1 MEWKQ
6 DKPFDLNKMGHE
18 HLMCLKNVRLAYGIP
33 AKYASAKD
41 AMLANKN
48 AGTLHPID
56 TLPKNVAV
64 PVFVD
69 TNSVYEHVEVADKG
83 VFYSDGKKVT
93 NPYSQKFFG
102 WGETLNGVRI
112 VEAVKR
118 KTNEE
123 LADEVLAG
131 KWGNGEERRRR
142 LTEAGYDY
150 SAVQIAVARKVYGND
165 IRVGSKVTLVNW
177 VDYNGK
183 RLAKTRPYYFV
194 KQIVGDRVVLSAD
207 SINGPVYA
215 AVKKNN
221 LRKV

>member
-69 TNSVYEHVEVADKG
+69 TSSIYEHVEVADKG

-112 VEAVKR
+112 VEAVKK

-131 KWGNGEERRRR
+131 KWGNGEERKRR
-142 LTEAGYDY
+142 LTEAGYNY
-150 SAVQIAVARKVYGND
+150 SAVQAIVVQKVYGND
-165 IRVGSKVTLVNW
+165 IRVGSKVTLINW
-177 VDYNGK
+177 VDYNGR
-183 RLAKTRPYYFV
+183 RLVKTRPYYFV
-194 KQIVGDRVVLSAD
+194 KQIVGDRVVLSAN
-207 SINGPVYA
+207 SISGPVYA

-221 LRKV
+221 LRKA